1 MRPLFIS
8 LSFVALVAACSN
20 RGPVDKKAD
29 GSSLPAP
36 VDHSVPSPSGAPP
49 TAEQPKTPSVATKA
63 VVFPAALQGRW
74 GMSPADCTSTRGD
87 AKGLLTIS
95 GSELRFYESRAVAGA
110 DVEVEPTSVA
120 GTFNFTGEG
129 QSWSKF
135 QSLLTDGHKLART
148 ETNPSASFSYVKC

>member
-1 MRPLFIS
+1 MRFTPIMMTVVL
-8 LSFVALVAACSN
+8 LLAACE
-20 RGPVDKKAD
+20 RKDPVAD
-29 GSSLPAP
+29 DANGASLPAP
-36 VDHSVPSPSGAPP
+36 VDHTVPNATGAPP
-49 TAEQPKTPSVATKA
+49 TAEQAKQPAVPAKA
-63 VVFPAALQGRW
+63 IVLPAALQGRW
-74 GMSPADCTSTRGD
+74 GMTPADCSSTRGD

-95 GSELRFYESRAVAGA
+95 GGELRFYESRAVPGA
-110 DVEVEPTSVA
+110 DVQVEPNSVA